1 MNVKPSPTF
10 IGAFVLGAIAL
21 GAAALLSFGGRNPFS
36 PRRRLVVY
44 FDESVTGLDRGA
56 AVKVL
61 GVPSGRV
68 HSLVPMLSPDSRAAA
83 VAVVCEMTGHELAK
97 AGGGSVDLSD
107 PAVLETLV
115 AQGLRAR
122 LKAGGLSGGYTV
134 DFDLYD
140 PRRYP
145 PRPAPAWTQG
155 LQPYPSVP
163 AIPSVTGELV
173 DNLQNVM
180 QQLRKSDFE
189 GLAHKLAGADINK
202 ALQRIGDAAL
212 SVKDLSGEDAKKTLR
227 QIGDAASSVKDLA
240 DYLERN
246 PNSILSGKK
255 PPAKP

>member
-1 MNVKPSPTF
+1 MNIKPSPTL

-21 GAAALLSFGGRNPFS
+21 GAAALLCFGGRNPFS

-44 FDESVTGLDRGA
+44 FDESVAGLDRGS

-61 GVPSGRV
+61 GVQSGRV
-68 HSLVPMLSPDSRAAA
+68 HALIPMLSPDSRSAV
-83 VAVVCEMTGHELAK
+83 VAVICEMTGRELNRI
-97 AGGGSVDLSD
+97 GGGSVDITD
-107 PAVLETLV
+107 PAVLDSLV

-134 DFDLYD
+134 DFDIYD
-140 PRRYP
+140 PARYP
-145 PRPAPAWTQG
+145 SRPAPAWTVG
-155 LQPYPSVP
+155 AHPYPTVP

-180 QQLRKSDFE
+180 QQLRKADFE

-202 ALQRIGDAAL
+202 VLQRIGDAAV
-212 SVKDLSGEDAKKTLR
+212 SVKELSGDDAKKTLR
-227 QIGDAASSVKDLA
+227 QIGDAAFSVKDLA

-246 PNSILSGKK
+246 PNSIISGKK
-255 PPAKP
+255 VPAKP